1 MQSQKDKRTAFQVKS
16 RVNQS
21 KTFIVDSQLS
31 DSGFKVTEVFG
42 LGLGLGQ
49 RGEDV
54 ELKEQRRWVKCVPG
68 ECLRCHNDSET
79 SR

>member
-1 MQSQKDKRTAFQVKS
+1 MKSRKDKPTAFQVKS

-31 DSGFKVTEVFG
+31 DSGFKVAEVF
-42 LGLGLGQ
+42 GLGQ

-54 ELKEQRRWVKCVPG
+54 ELKEQRSWVKCVPG
-68 ECLRCHNDSET
+68 ECLRCHNDNET
-79 SR
+79 SL